1 MGVCDGGINHPKVVL
16 FGGKKCIYIYVCLW
30 IHFVPFD
37 RYCVGNGEEM
47 RGCRTVIPF
56 WKH

>member
-1 MGVCDGGINHPKVVL
+1 MCVMGVLTTPKL
-16 FGGKKCIYIYVCLW
+16 FCLEEKGVYIYVCPW